1 MRFQTKHLHHFL
13 TYRNSTNP
21 KHLKIY
27 QPFLNYRK
35 NIWSHSVHPNN
46 YKKYFYFFFIQYEKR
61 KILCLSTKERNEKF
75 KTNDLIF
82 RKKINLPSGTLLSA
96 KCNSTESLTN
106 KSKQT
111 VNFSNI
117 PKIPFSLAPSKKYI
131 IIEEFKDKQ
140 SLKNILNGIKNL
152 KLLR

>member
-1 MRFQTKHLHHFL
+1 M
-13 TYRNSTNP
+13 
-21 KHLKIY
+21 
-27 QPFLNYRK
+27 
-35 NIWSHSVHPNN
+35 
-46 YKKYFYFFFIQYEKR
+46 
-61 KILCLSTKERNEKF
+61 LCLSTKERNEKF

-111 VNFSNI
+111 VNFSNK

-131 IIEEFKDKQ
+131 IIEEFKDKR

-152 KLLR
+152 KLLREQEINEIKNKIKRKLMLDDEINDILEKLDAV

>member
-1 MRFQTKHLHHFL
+1 M
-13 TYRNSTNP
+13 
-21 KHLKIY
+21 
-27 QPFLNYRK
+27 
-35 NIWSHSVHPNN
+35 
-46 YKKYFYFFFIQYEKR
+46 
-61 KILCLSTKERNEKF
+61 LCLSTKERNEKF

-111 VNFSNI
+111 VNFSNK

-152 KLLR
+152 KLLREQEINEIKNEIKRKLMLDDEINDILEKLDAV

>member
-1 MRFQTKHLHHFL
+1 M
-13 TYRNSTNP
+13 
-21 KHLKIY
+21 
-27 QPFLNYRK
+27 
-35 NIWSHSVHPNN
+35 
-46 YKKYFYFFFIQYEKR
+46 
-61 KILCLSTKERNEKF
+61 LCLSTKERNEKF

-111 VNFSNI
+111 VNFSNK

-131 IIEEFKDKQ
+131 IIEEFKDKR

-152 KLLR
+152 KLLREQEINEIKNEIKRKLMLDDEINDILEKLDAV

>member
-1 MRFQTKHLHHFL
+1 M
-13 TYRNSTNP
+13 
-21 KHLKIY
+21 
-27 QPFLNYRK
+27 
-35 NIWSHSVHPNN
+35 
-46 YKKYFYFFFIQYEKR
+46 
-61 KILCLSTKERNEKF
+61 LCLSTKERNEKF

-111 VNFSNI
+111 VNFSNK

-131 IIEEFKDKQ
+131 IIEEFKDKR

-152 KLLR
+152 KLLREQEINEIKNEIKRMLMLDDEINDILEKLDAV

>member
-1 MRFQTKHLHHFL
+1 M
-13 TYRNSTNP
+13 
-21 KHLKIY
+21 
-27 QPFLNYRK
+27 
-35 NIWSHSVHPNN
+35 
-46 YKKYFYFFFIQYEKR
+46 
-61 KILCLSTKERNEKF
+61 LCLSTKERNEKF

-82 RKKINLPSGTLLSA
+82 RKTINLPSGTLLSA

-131 IIEEFKDKQ
+131 IIEEFKDKR

-152 KLLR
+152 KLLREQEINEIKNEIKRMLMLDDEINDILEKLDAV

>member
-1 MRFQTKHLHHFL
+1 M
-13 TYRNSTNP
+13 
-21 KHLKIY
+21 
-27 QPFLNYRK
+27 
-35 NIWSHSVHPNN
+35 
-46 YKKYFYFFFIQYEKR
+46 
-61 KILCLSTKERNEKF
+61 LCLSTKERNEKF

-131 IIEEFKDKQ
+131 IIEEFKDKR

-152 KLLR
+152 KLLREQEINEMKNEIKRKLMLDDEINDILEKLDAV

>member
-1 MRFQTKHLHHFL
+1 M
-13 TYRNSTNP
+13 
-21 KHLKIY
+21 
-27 QPFLNYRK
+27 
-35 NIWSHSVHPNN
+35 
-46 YKKYFYFFFIQYEKR
+46 
-61 KILCLSTKERNEKF
+61 LCLSTKERNEKF

-131 IIEEFKDKQ
+131 IIEEFKDKR

-152 KLLR
+152 KLLREQEINEIKNEIKRMLMLDDEINDILEKLDAV

>member
-1 MRFQTKHLHHFL
+1 M
-13 TYRNSTNP
+13 
-21 KHLKIY
+21 
-27 QPFLNYRK
+27 
-35 NIWSHSVHPNN
+35 
-46 YKKYFYFFFIQYEKR
+46 
-61 KILCLSTKERNEKF
+61 LCLSTKERNEKF

-82 RKKINLPSGTLLSA
+82 RKTINLPSGTLLSA

-111 VNFSNI
+111 VNFSNK

-131 IIEEFKDKQ
+131 IIEEFKDKR

-152 KLLR
+152 KLLREQEINEIKNEIKRKLMLDDEINDILEKLDAV

>member
-1 MRFQTKHLHHFL
+1 M
-13 TYRNSTNP
+13 
-21 KHLKIY
+21 
-27 QPFLNYRK
+27 
-35 NIWSHSVHPNN
+35 
-46 YKKYFYFFFIQYEKR
+46 
-61 KILCLSTKERNEKF
+61 LCLSTKERNEKF

-82 RKKINLPSGTLLSA
+82 RKKINLSSGTLLSA

-111 VNFSNI
+111 VNFSNK

-131 IIEEFKDKQ
+131 IIEEFKDKR

-152 KLLR
+152 KLLREQEINEIKNEIKRKLMLDDEINDILEKLDAV

>member
-1 MRFQTKHLHHFL
+1 M
-13 TYRNSTNP
+13 
-21 KHLKIY
+21 
-27 QPFLNYRK
+27 
-35 NIWSHSVHPNN
+35 
-46 YKKYFYFFFIQYEKR
+46 
-61 KILCLSTKERNEKF
+61 LCLSTKERNEKF

-82 RKKINLPSGTLLSA
+82 RKTINLPSGTLLSA

-131 IIEEFKDKQ
+131 IIEEFKDKR

-152 KLLR
+152 KLLREQEINEIKNKIKRKLMLDDEINDILEKLDAV

>member
-1 MRFQTKHLHHFL
+1 M
-13 TYRNSTNP
+13 
-21 KHLKIY
+21 
-27 QPFLNYRK
+27 
-35 NIWSHSVHPNN
+35 
-46 YKKYFYFFFIQYEKR
+46 
-61 KILCLSTKERNEKF
+61 LCLSTKERNEKF

-106 KSKQT
+106 KSKHT
-111 VNFSNI
+111 VNFSNK

-131 IIEEFKDKQ
+131 IIEEFKDKR

-152 KLLR
+152 KLLREQEINEIKNEIKRKLMLDDEINDILEKLDAV

>member
-1 MRFQTKHLHHFL
+1 M
-13 TYRNSTNP
+13 
-21 KHLKIY
+21 
-27 QPFLNYRK
+27 
-35 NIWSHSVHPNN
+35 
-46 YKKYFYFFFIQYEKR
+46 
-61 KILCLSTKERNEKF
+61 LCLSTKERNEKF

-152 KLLR
+152 KLLREQEINEIKNEIKRKLMLDDEINDILEKLDAV

>member
-1 MRFQTKHLHHFL
+1 M
-13 TYRNSTNP
+13 
-21 KHLKIY
+21 
-27 QPFLNYRK
+27 
-35 NIWSHSVHPNN
+35 
-46 YKKYFYFFFIQYEKR
+46 
-61 KILCLSTKERNEKF
+61 LCLSTKERNEKF

-82 RKKINLPSGTLLSA
+82 RKTINLPSGTLLSA

-131 IIEEFKDKQ
+131 IIEEFKDKR

-152 KLLR
+152 KLLREQEINEIKNEIKRKLMLDDEINDILEKLDAV

>member
-1 MRFQTKHLHHFL
+1 M
-13 TYRNSTNP
+13 
-21 KHLKIY
+21 
-27 QPFLNYRK
+27 
-35 NIWSHSVHPNN
+35 
-46 YKKYFYFFFIQYEKR
+46 
-61 KILCLSTKERNEKF
+61 LCLSTKERNEKF

-111 VNFSNI
+111 VNFSNK
-117 PKIPFSLAPSKKYI
+117 PKIPFSLVPSKKYI
-131 IIEEFKDKQ
+131 IIEEFKDKR

-152 KLLR
+152 KLLREQEINEIKNEIKRKLMLDDEINDILEKLDAV

>member
-1 MRFQTKHLHHFL
+1 M
-13 TYRNSTNP
+13 
-21 KHLKIY
+21 
-27 QPFLNYRK
+27 
-35 NIWSHSVHPNN
+35 
-46 YKKYFYFFFIQYEKR
+46 
-61 KILCLSTKERNEKF
+61 LCLSTKERNEKF

-131 IIEEFKDKQ
+131 IIEEFKDKR

-152 KLLR
+152 KLLREQEINEIKNEIKRKLMLDDEINDILEKLDAV

>member
-1 MRFQTKHLHHFL
+1 M
-13 TYRNSTNP
+13 
-21 KHLKIY
+21 
-27 QPFLNYRK
+27 
-35 NIWSHSVHPNN
+35 
-46 YKKYFYFFFIQYEKR
+46 
-61 KILCLSTKERNEKF
+61 LCLSTKERNEKF

-111 VNFSNI
+111 VNFSNK
-117 PKIPFSLAPSKKYI
+117 PKIPFSLSHSKKYI
-131 IIEEFKDKQ
+131 IIEEFKDKR

-152 KLLR
+152 KLLREQEINEIKNEIKRKLMLDDEINDILEKLDAV